1 MTQRVEIVD
10 VGPRDGLQS
19 QPTLVSTADKLAFI
33 GRLVDAGVR
42 RLEVASFVNP
52 KRVPQM
58 ADADAV
64 IAGLP
69 KRDDV
74 RYIGLVLNRRGFERA
89 LETGIREINCVV
101 IPSDTFAQKNQGTTA
116 AGLIDFV
123 RELAPEARASGVTCG
138 VTISA
143 AFACPFEGETPPG
156 RVTDFARALADVGV
170 DEIAIADTIGMAG
183 PSDVKRLLDAVQP
196 VVGDIPL
203 RCHFHDT
210 RNTGVANAFAA
221 VEMGVRIIDASC
233 GGVGGCP
240 FAPNA
245 TGNVATEDV
254 LYTLTRAGFDTGIDI
269 AKIIETTEWLGG
281 VLEAPMP
288 AMVARAGLFTPREP
302 LNKS

>member
-1 MTQRVEIVD
+1 MTEAVEIVE

-19 QPTLVSTADKLAFI
+19 QPTLVSTGDKLEFI
-33 GRLVDAGVR
+33 TRLVDAGIR

-69 KRDDV
+69 V
-74 RYIGLVLNRRGFERA
+74 RAGVSYIGLVLNRKGFDRA
-89 LETGIREINCVV
+89 LETGIGEINGVV
-101 IPSDTFAQKNQGTTA
+101 IPSDTFAMKNQGTTA
-116 AGLIDFV
+116 KGLVDFV
-123 RELAPEARASGVTCG
+123 RDIVPEARASGVRCG

-143 AFACPFEGETPPG
+143 AFACPFEGEIPRD
-156 RVTDFARALADVGV
+156 RVTGLARTLADLGV
-170 DEIAIADTIGMAG
+170 DEIGIADTIGMAG
-183 PSDVKRLLDAVQP
+183 PSDVKRL
-196 VVGDIPL
+196 VGELLPAIGGTPL

-240 FAPNA
+240 FAPAA

-254 LYTLTRAGFDTGIDI
+254 LYTLERAGFATGVDI
-269 AKIIETTEWLGG
+269 GRVIETTAWLGG
-281 VLEAPMP
+281 VLDAPMP
-288 AMVARAGLFTPREP
+288 SMVARAGVFAPRAA
-302 LNKS
+302 